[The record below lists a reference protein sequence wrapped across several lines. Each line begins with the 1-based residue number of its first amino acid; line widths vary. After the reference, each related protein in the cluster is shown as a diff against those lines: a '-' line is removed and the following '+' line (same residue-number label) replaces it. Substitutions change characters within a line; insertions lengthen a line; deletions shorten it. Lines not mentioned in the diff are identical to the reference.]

1 MLYHIVELISC
12 AQRNHSENLVFFI
25 LWNGSKHLHPQRAS
39 APRVSAGIVFP
50 IGQSSR
56 LAARDK
62 SPPSSFTTWACGA
75 QRCSRSVKTLP
86 CSSPE
91 LSFIM
96 SSSCEASSTCPIPSR
111 SSWPPLPHSYSQT
124 PGGTLFSTTPG
135 GETTQCFFLNCGMY
149 FITSDLVL
157 HASVSTLLKCCFCV
171 KGVDLLY
178 CAIIK
183 SLRQYDV
190 YKRPVAF
197 YTILWFTLHLQWG
210 LNARLF

>member
-1 MLYHIVELISC
+1 MCPTESL
-12 AQRNHSENLVFFI
+12 RKPRVFEVYI
-25 LWNGSKHLHPQRAS
+25 LWNGSKHLLPQRAS

-75 QRCSRSVKTLP
+75 QQVLADRLKPYRVT
-86 CSSPE
+86 SPE

-135 GETTQCFFLNCGMY
+135 GETTQCFFFYCRMY

-157 HASVSTLLKCCFCV
+157 LLASPRYSSVVFVWRELIFCT
-171 KGVDLLY
+171 
-178 CAIIK
+178 AQ
-183 SLRQYDV
+183 S
-190 YKRPVAF
+190 
-197 YTILWFTLHLQWG
+197 
-210 LNARLF
+210 